1 MQSKFLLGA
10 LKITP
15 DARRALGRL
24 PYDLIARHAIC
35 EHGLISPAERRNNIS
50 ALQSLGRIVSRY
62 RADPTDKHTDFI
74 VIVTEATWRETTVS
88 LERAKA
94 QAEDAS

>member
-1 MQSKFLLGA
+1 MQSKFLLGT

-15 DARRALGRL
+15 DARRALRRL

-35 EHGLISPAERRNNIS
+35 EHGHISPAEQRSNHV

-62 RADPTDKHTDFI
+62 RADPTDKNSDYV
-74 VIVTEATWRETTVS
+74 VITTEATWRETTVS
-88 LERAKA
+88 LEKAK
-94 QAEDAS
+94 ENAS